1 MRRVAAAMALVVA
14 FSIVPVDGMTKEK
27 KPPSPAA
34 GIAIEKKP
42 PSPTPPRERNT
53 ERYILY
59 ISPHLREDTYLLDS
73 QTGRVWKQVKTI
85 GDTENIGS
93 TAWEEMPRIDLRENQ
108 RIFFSIPPK
117 VSVPREGLQS
127 DTQGGFRDG
136 R

>member
-1 MRRVAAAMALVVA
+1 MRRIAVAMALMVA
-14 FSIVPVDGMTKEK
+14 FSIVPVDGMAKEK
-27 KPPSPAA
+27 KPPSPA
-34 GIAIEKKP
+34 P
-42 PSPTPPRERNT
+42 PPPRERIT
-53 ERYILY
+53 ERYIIY

-108 RIFFSIPPK
+108 RIFFSNPPK
-117 VSVPREGLQS
+117 VKSPREGLPS
-127 DTQGGFRDG
+127 ETQGGVKDG

>member
-1 MRRVAAAMALVVA
+1 MRRIATAMALMVA
-14 FSIVPVDGMTKEK
+14 FSIVPVDGMAKEK

-34 GIAIEKKP
+34 GTAIERKP
-42 PSPTPPRERNT
+42 TSPTPPRERNT

-117 VSVPREGLQS
+117 VGVPRDGLQS
-127 DTQGGFRDG
+127 DIRGGVMDG